1 MSCQRIQISVLPHC
15 RDPRAEA
22 VAKQFGTLLNC
33 PLAAVRSRDV
43 YTLEGR
49 IDGDAAARVAGE
61 IANPVIQLGQL
72 GEETPGDCQWLII
85 VGFLPGVTDNVARTL
100 RDAVRDILGRE
111 LDEDEQVYSSVEYLL
126 PAGPYGRD
134 ELADAAL
141 ATLANPLIQSVSV
154 LAREQWLE
162 HGIPPNCPATEGVG
176 EIRIDAVPLADDNA
190 ALVALSDERTLS
202 LSLDEMRA
210 VRDYFLAHGQ
220 DADRVALGLGAD
232 PSDAELEALAQT
244 WSEHCKHKI
253 FSADIEY
260 TDENGQV
267 EAISNCYSSYI
278 KKSTA
283 EIGEEVDWLLS
294 VFSDNAGVIAFND
307 DYDLVYK
314 VETHN
319 SPSALDPYGG
329 AMTGIVGVN
338 RDPLGTGIGA
348 DLLIN
353 VWGYCLGSPFTPA
366 ADLPEGLLH
375 PRRIR
380 DGVHL
385 GVIQGGNQSG
395 IPYALGWEY
404 FDPRYLGKPLVFCGT
419 VGLLPKRVCGKLG
432 YEKEILPGDLIVMAG
447 GRIGKDGIHGAT
459 FSSVE
464 LNAESPA
471 QAVQIGDPITQKRL
485 SDFMLEARDLGLYRF
500 ITDNGAG
507 GLSCSIGEMATECG
521 GCRFDVAK
529 APLKYAGLQP
539 WEVLLSEAQE
549 RMSYAVPPEK
559 IDAFLELAGRRDVEA
574 TVLGEFTDSG
584 KFHVLYEDRTIAFV
598 DLDFLHKGAPGMQLK
613 ARWTPP
619 QHAEPELPRDP
630 DLGAILQDMIGR
642 LNICSGET
650 KARQYDHEVK
660 GLSVLKPYAGVEND
674 IATGASVLMA
684 APMSREG
691 IVLGS
696 AVLPRYADIDAYHMA
711 ASVIDLAVRRT
722 VAVGGKLGQ
731 IAGLDNFCWPD
742 PVESDKTPDG
752 QYKLAQLVRANKA
765 LYEYTRA
772 FSVPCIS
779 GKDSMKND
787 STKGGRK
794 ISIPPTLLFSTIG
807 KIDDV
812 SKVVSLG
819 VKRAGDLVYV
829 LGETRRELGGSELY
843 AALDATGSRVP
854 AVDAAAAKK
863 LYQALAAAIDAE
875 LCHSVHTPALG
886 GLGVG
891 LAKVALAGRLG
902 IEVDLASV
910 PIDEA
915 MSPLEILFSESN
927 SRFIVTIAA
936 DSQARFE
943 EYFAGVAC
951 ACIGKTEHEPVLTF
965 YLDGD
970 LETEVP
976 LADLLTAYQDTLA
989 NA

>member
-385 GVIQGGNQSG
+385 GVSG
-395 IPYALGWEY
+395 WL
-404 FDPRYLGKPLVFCGT
+404 
-419 VGLLPKRVCGKLG
+419 KR
-432 YEKEILPGDLIVMAG
+432 I
-447 GRIGKDGIHGAT
+447 R
-459 FSSVE
+459 
-464 LNAESPA
+464 
-471 QAVQIGDPITQKRL
+471 
-485 SDFMLEARDLGLYRF
+485 
-500 ITDNGAG
+500 
-507 GLSCSIGEMATECG
+507 
-521 GCRFDVAK
+521 
-529 APLKYAGLQP
+529 
-539 WEVLLSEAQE
+539 
-549 RMSYAVPPEK
+549 
-559 IDAFLELAGRRDVEA
+559 
-574 TVLGEFTDSG
+574 
-584 KFHVLYEDRTIAFV
+584 
-598 DLDFLHKGAPGMQLK
+598 
-613 ARWTPP
+613 
-619 QHAEPELPRDP
+619 
-630 DLGAILQDMIGR
+630 
-642 LNICSGET
+642 
-650 KARQYDHEVK
+650 
-660 GLSVLKPYAGVEND
+660 
-674 IATGASVLMA
+674 
-684 APMSREG
+684 
-691 IVLGS
+691 
-696 AVLPRYADIDAYHMA
+696 
-711 ASVIDLAVRRT
+711 
-722 VAVGGKLGQ
+722 
-731 IAGLDNFCWPD
+731 
-742 PVESDKTPDG
+742 
-752 QYKLAQLVRANKA
+752 
-765 LYEYTRA
+765 
-772 FSVPCIS
+772 
-779 GKDSMKND
+779 
-787 STKGGRK
+787 
-794 ISIPPTLLFSTIG
+794 
-807 KIDDV
+807 
-812 SKVVSLG
+812 
-819 VKRAGDLVYV
+819 
-829 LGETRRELGGSELY
+829 
-843 AALDATGSRVP
+843 
-854 AVDAAAAKK
+854 
-863 LYQALAAAIDAE
+863 
-875 LCHSVHTPALG
+875 
-886 GLGVG
+886 
-891 LAKVALAGRLG
+891 
-902 IEVDLASV
+902 
-910 PIDEA
+910 
-915 MSPLEILFSESN
+915 
-927 SRFIVTIAA
+927 
-936 DSQARFE
+936 
-943 EYFAGVAC
+943 
-951 ACIGKTEHEPVLTF
+951 
-965 YLDGD
+965 
-970 LETEVP
+970 
-976 LADLLTAYQDTLA
+976 
-989 NA
+989 